1 MRRFGLLFLAVV
13 VLGPTGTGTLR
24 AQDDL
29 DSLDKWVREMHPDPF
44 LRCGE
49 SAWIRQ
55 LDVTREQ
62 WLKASSMERIRMVNL
77 LLQTMQDSHSAVSA
91 YDWIWEVERLH
102 GTLPIRWAIEGR
114 ALWVLDSG
122 LPGLPE
128 EVRVIDLNGRAASDV
143 VQDALDLSTME
154 GPSLGATARMAAHNI
169 TPWVLGTSDT
179 SALALTWLDPDDGLP
194 TTRTF
199 QAQGRRKARSGWAE
213 ISTRRPVVSWSF
225 PDGDQLTA
233 RDNRRQERENKRL
246 ASAGRPRRVQTHWTG
261 AATLKISSF
270 SQGSWSRYHKRLR
283 KGMERLQELQC
294 PLIVDLR
301 GNPGGQSPRME
312 MLWNHLALKR
322 THLPYA
328 LVAKQSLPTARANG
342 RYYKRLRKRWVDKHR
357 HHSSDAR
364 YIYTMATL
372 PLGETDTLF
381 FPQKGVPSHGFRGPV
396 AVVIDGESASA
407 SVSFAGAIQDEQRGP
422 LIGESCMGP
431 SNGTMGNPY
440 IRMLPRSGI
449 AFSLSTAVYMAKP
462 CENWGDTAPIQP
474 DVHVPAMWK
483 RNSALSELVQQ
494 WIDAQHHAP

>member
-1 MRRFGLLFLAVV
+1 M
-13 VLGPTGTGTLR
+13 
-24 AQDDL
+24 
-29 DSLDKWVREMHPDPF
+29 
-44 LRCGE
+44 
-49 SAWIRQ
+49 
-55 LDVTREQ
+55 
-62 WLKASSMERIRMVNL
+62 
-77 LLQTMQDSHSAVSA
+77 
-91 YDWIWEVERLH
+91 
-102 GTLPIRWAIEGR
+102 
-114 ALWVLDSG
+114 
-122 LPGLPE
+122 
-128 EVRVIDLNGRAASDV
+128 
-143 VQDALDLSTME
+143 VQDALDLSAME

-179 SALALTWLDPDDGLP
+179 SALALTWFNPDDGLP

-328 LVAKQSLPTARANG
+328 LVAKQSRPTARANG

-422 LIGESCMGP
+422 LDRGVLH
-431 SNGTMGNPY
+431 GTKQWHHGQP
-440 IRMLPRSGI
+440 
-449 AFSLSTAVYMAKP
+449 VH
-462 CENWGDTAPIQP
+462 P
-474 DVHVPAMWK
+474 DVAEVRHRVQPFDG
-483 RNSALSELVQQ
+483 SLHGQAL
-494 WIDAQHHAP
+494 

>member
-62 WLKASSMERIRMVNL
+62 WLKASSMERIRLVNL

-246 ASAGRPRRVQTHWTG
+246 ASAGRSRRVQTHWTG

-283 KGMERLQELQC
+283 KGMERL
-294 PLIVDLR
+294 
-301 GNPGGQSPRME
+301 
-312 MLWNHLALKR
+312 
-322 THLPYA
+322 
-328 LVAKQSLPTARANG
+328 
-342 RYYKRLRKRWVDKHR
+342 
-357 HHSSDAR
+357 
-364 YIYTMATL
+364 
-372 PLGETDTLF
+372 
-381 FPQKGVPSHGFRGPV
+381 
-396 AVVIDGESASA
+396 
-407 SVSFAGAIQDEQRGP
+407 
-422 LIGESCMGP
+422 
-431 SNGTMGNPY
+431 
-440 IRMLPRSGI
+440 
-449 AFSLSTAVYMAKP
+449 
-462 CENWGDTAPIQP
+462 
-474 DVHVPAMWK
+474 
-483 RNSALSELVQQ
+483 
-494 WIDAQHHAP
+494 